1 MVNETM
7 KTAYK
12 IFNRHTYRSTG
23 TDLDGILQAAK
34 DQGATI
40 RKTIDLTDIEFD
52 DGSIIVVI
60 GSIIICDALRR
71 APYPYA
77 YD

>member
-1 MVNETM
+1 M
-7 KTAYK
+7 KTAHK
-12 IFNRHTYRSTG
+12 LFNRHTYRSTG

-34 DQGATI
+34 NQGAKI
-40 RKTIDLTDIEFD
+40 RQQNELIDIEFD
-52 DGSIIVVI
+52 DGSIIVTKGSVI
-60 GSIIICDALRR
+60 VCDTMRR